1 MTICELTDIPCGSV
15 SAQTNVVIL
24 ETSPYSITASETNAL
39 GYNEPLCFQ
48 CTITP
53 TGLSPILFNH
63 LLTIVADPLDCSVS
77 LMKNEF

>member
-1 MTICELTDIPCGSV
+1 MTDIPCGSV

-53 TGLSPILFNH
+53 TGLAPILFTKDFNV
-63 LLTIVADPLDCSVS
+63 VADPLDCSVS